1 MARRVAPAEFV
12 RYVGRSKADGLRASP
27 RLNPAASATGIAMPT
42 PAPEVI
48 TVHKRRVSCDGGGGA
63 LGHPR
68 VYLEMGEKTEVEC
81 GYCDRRFVL
90 SREAIEADD
99 H

>member
-1 MARRVAPAEFV
+1 MSIEQNS
-12 RYVGRSKADGLRASP
+12 GK
-27 RLNPAASATGIAMPT
+27 SAI

-48 TVHKRRVSCDGGGGA
+48 EVETTRVSCDGGGT

-68 VYLEMGEKTEVEC
+68 VYLEMGDEDFVEC

-90 SREAIEADD
+90 RKGAER